1 MRHRSFTPFIA
12 ASVLLSTSLAGADG
26 LVKYKDF
33 PKSPEFVYLAT
44 EAETKAWKGIKS
56 DAEAEAFVALF
67 WARRDPDLK
76 TPANE
81 FKADFDARVKA
92 ADEHFKLSTVRG
104 ALTERGRL
112 FILVGPPKSV
122 SITPGDKPFEPPIK
136 AGVFDTVVNEPGT
149 AIGENVTTFTYD
161 AGVLPPSAGIKTL
174 VAKFAVEQT
183 RDSLIGP
190 PDVRRIETQAIKA
203 ALKNPE
209 LEKAPILAPGTEVH
223 VATTT
228 SKPGEAPAPTR
239 SSSRSSSTRLSSR
252 RRRIS
257 AHTRVPGRTMLQS

>member
-1 MRHRSFTPFIA
+1 MRHRSFTTFVA
-12 ASVLLSTSLAGADG
+12 AFVLVSPSLAAADG

-33 PKSPEFVYLAT
+33 SKSPEFVYLAT
-44 EAETKAWKGIKS
+44 DAEAKAWKGIKS
-56 DAEAEAFVALF
+56 DAEAEAFIALF

-81 FKADFDARVKA
+81 FKADFEGRVRA
-92 ADEHFKLSTVRG
+92 ADDHFKLSTVRG

-209 LEKAPILAPGTEVH
+209 LDKAPVLAPGTEVR
-223 VATTT
+223 VATAT
-228 SKPGEAPAPTR
+228 SKPGDAPAAT
-239 SSSRSSSTRLSSR
+239 
-252 RRRIS
+252 IS
-257 AHTRVPGRTMLQS
+257 PAAMAALADAIAKAPFGSVTALPL